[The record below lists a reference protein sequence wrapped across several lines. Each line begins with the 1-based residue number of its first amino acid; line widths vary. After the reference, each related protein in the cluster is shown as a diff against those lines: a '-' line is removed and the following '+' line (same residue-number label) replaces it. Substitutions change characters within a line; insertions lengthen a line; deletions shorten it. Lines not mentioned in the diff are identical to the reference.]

1 MALNPALL
9 PMGPG
14 APLPTPYAGEFIC
27 AARDG
32 VRFEVT
38 GLGDPNGPSGS
49 RLAFGS
55 GCAYLTN
62 YRLVFVADAPTAAAS
77 AVELP
82 LLFIEGERVAQPI
95 FACNNLAGDC
105 RPVGAPANTTTR
117 ARWRLDFKNGGFG
130 TFVPLYYAAVA
141 YIRTA
146 SRHAGAAAD
155 AADAGAGVP
164 ATSAPP
170 AAAPPSFLETALV
183 DPGDPTRIFF
193 VADQP
198 EAGGAGGGAP
208 PAWQR

>member
-14 APLPTPYAGEFIC
+14 APLPAPYAGEFIC

-38 GLGDPNGPSGS
+38 GLSDPNGG

-95 FACNNLAGDC
+95 FTCNNLSGSV
-105 RPVGAPANTTTR
+105 RPVGAPASAAAR

-155 AADAGAGVP
+155 AGAAAP
-164 ATSAPP
+164 AASAPP
-170 AAAPPSFLETALV
+170 TLAPPSFLETALV

-198 EAGGAGGGAP
+198 GAAGGAGGGAS